1 MLRESYPHFG
11 MYRPSDM
18 PVSFRL
24 TAHAEGSMRV
34 CSMVLRVSQGMPC
47 TIGSICRISF
57 CIGWNGNK
65 LTPTILSLYPV
76 GCSALRF
83 RLIGFAHMF
92 LCVDDPE
99 HDEAL
104 GKSITFRILF
114 LNLRRQRF
122 RTAGQHIPGTS

>member
-1 MLRESYPHFG
+1 MLNGVAGLTGHAMHDWFHLQDQLLHWLEWQQAYSHYSFV
-11 MYRPSDM
+11 
-18 PVSFRL
+18 VSRRL
-24 TAHAEGSMRV
+24 QDH
-34 CSMVLRVSQGMPC
+34 
-47 TIGSICRISF
+47 IG
-57 CIGWNGNK
+57 
-65 LTPTILSLYPV
+65 
-76 GCSALRF
+76 ALRF

-92 LCVDDPE
+92 LYFDDPE